1 MARLCLSLARIPS
14 WTCVGRVFEEIRGNA
29 WLNNF
34 KVGFKKSRYQ
44 EISLV
49 DVGGDHDLDVIFTSS
64 TALPGALHVY
74 EHAEDHTLSLHN
86 ATQKQGAMQVNEI
99 RLSGVQEGKLGGYHP
114 YLVDWDL
121 DGDLDLALLS
131 YNPLATPH
139 LIPRFFEHNANHSV
153 SELHGTPNI
162 SCPLNWNHPFSVTD
176 FDGDGLLDIV
186 GDGTDT
192 FVLVCLQTSS
202 GYVARSQAWFFLL
215 VENDDPK
222 CFSMFQL
229 FLIWIVHRI
238 YLDVQ
243 SFSRM
248 SFAALQGKN
257 PFSGMSNLSYWSS
270 TFLDWDADGDVDLI
284 YRGLHDRLQW
294 IEQLQNGT
302 LSRPRPLLG
311 HHEVRDYVA
320 ADFDGDGDIDLV
332 IAPQGKEGWEY
343 YERKEDGSLEL
354 LEDSPFPDSLWKRLS
369 TLTDLSQIDYAGLYS
384 TLGDWN
390 GDGAMDLVVV
400 DAKKVS
406 LLLNKPY
413 WNFLEYTGEDN
424 PFSKVV
430 LSDPMEDAWN
440 MVDVDG
446 DGDLDVVYFPHGR
459 AGLPTLEGPRYFEQM
474 ADGNLEE
481 RSGTASSLQEVPTD
495 LRSPGEHR
503 HKSQLLGMNHF
514 VADVDGDGDVDVV
527 HGHAKGLDF
536 AEQQNGKFVILK
548 GMANPFHLGIWSFNR
563 DVSCLRPQKLQIA
576 VEVACTVSTLKRTAD
591 IAEYGVAVVL
601 LWLGR
606 AAIIYAMGLLQN
618 VANQ

>member
-1 MARLCLSLARIPS
+1 MASLSFSTNP
-14 WTCVGRVFEEIRGNA
+14 WTCVGRAFEEIRGNA

-49 DVGGDHDLDVIFTSS
+49 DVDGDHDLDVIFTSS
-64 TALPGALHVY
+64 SSIRDRALHVY

-86 ATQKQGAMQVNEI
+86 RSQKQGAIQVNEI
-99 RLSGVQEGKLGGYHP
+99 RLAGVGKGTLGAYHHYHP
-114 YLVDWDL
+114 YLADWDL

-131 YNPLATPH
+131 YNPLHTH
-139 LIPRFFEHNANHSV
+139 LIPRFFEHNADHSV

-162 SCPLNWNHPFSVTD
+162 SCPLNWHHPFSVTD

-229 FLIWIVHRI
+229 FLVWIVHRH

-243 SFSRM
+243 SFSPM

-257 PFSGMSNLSYWSS
+257 PFSGMSNLSIWSP
-270 TFLDWDADGDVDLI
+270 TFVDWDADGDVDLI
-284 YRGLHDRLQW
+284 YRDSHDRLQW
-294 IEQLQNGT
+294 REQLQNGT
-302 LSRPRPLLG
+302 LSGPRPLLG
-311 HHEVRDYVA
+311 HEARDYVA

-343 YERKEDGSLEL
+343 YERREDGSLEKL
-354 LEDSPFPDSLWKRLS
+354 LEDSPFPDSLWKRVPPS
-369 TLTDLSQIDYAGLYS
+369 TLTGLAQIDYAGLYS

-430 LSDPMEDAWN
+430 LSDPVLDAWN

-459 AGLPTLEGPRYFEQM
+459 AGLPTILKGPRYFEQM

-481 RSGTASSLQEVPTD
+481 RSGTANSLQEAPTG
-495 LRSPGEHR
+495 LRSPDG
-503 HKSQLLGMNHF
+503 SNSIPFGMNHF

-563 DVSCLRPQKLQIA
+563 DSRGLTHK
-576 VEVACTVSTLKRTAD
+576 
-591 IAEYGVAVVL
+591 
-601 LWLGR
+601 LGR
-606 AAIIYAMGLLQN
+606 KR
-618 VANQ
+618 VS

>member
-1 MARLCLSLARIPS
+1 
-14 WTCVGRVFEEIRGNA
+14 
-29 WLNNF
+29 
-34 KVGFKKSRYQ
+34 
-44 EISLV
+44 
-49 DVGGDHDLDVIFTSS
+49 
-64 TALPGALHVY
+64 
-74 EHAEDHTLSLHN
+74 
-86 ATQKQGAMQVNEI
+86 
-99 RLSGVQEGKLGGYHP
+99 
-114 YLVDWDL
+114 
-121 DGDLDLALLS
+121 
-131 YNPLATPH
+131 
-139 LIPRFFEHNANHSV
+139 
-153 SELHGTPNI
+153 
-162 SCPLNWNHPFSVTD
+162 
-176 FDGDGLLDIV
+176 
-186 GDGTDT
+186 
-192 FVLVCLQTSS
+192 
-202 GYVARSQAWFFLL
+202 
-215 VENDDPK
+215 
-222 CFSMFQL
+222 
-229 FLIWIVHRI
+229 
-238 YLDVQ
+238 
-243 SFSRM
+243 M

-257 PFSGMSNLSYWSS
+257 PFSGIVIGMSNLSDFSP

-284 YRGLHDRLQW
+284 WRPDLITKRLQW

-311 HHEVRDYVA
+311 HEVRDYVA

-332 IAPQGKEGWEY
+332 IAPEGKEGWEY
-343 YERKEDGSLEL
+343 YERREDGSLEEL
-354 LEDSPFPDSLWKRLS
+354 LEDSPFPHSLWNRLLPS
-369 TLTDLSQIDYAGLYS
+369 TNFDLNTDGLYS

-390 GDGAMDLVVV
+390 GDGALDLVVV

-430 LSDPMEDAWN
+430 LSDPSLDTWN

-446 DGDLDVVYFPHGR
+446 DGDLDVVYFPKGQSGYPH
-459 AGLPTLEGPRYFEQM
+459 APPPQYFEQM

-481 RSGTASSLQEVPTD
+481 RSGTANPLQEAPTG
-495 LRSPGEHR
+495 LRSPGGPQNQR
-503 HKSQLLGMNHF
+503 CGTNHL

-606 AAIIYAMGLLQN
+606 AAMYYTMGLLQN
-618 VANQ
+618 VANQWLRVQRF

>member
-1 MARLCLSLARIPS
+1 M
-14 WTCVGRVFEEIRGNA
+14 
-29 WLNNF
+29 
-34 KVGFKKSRYQ
+34 
-44 EISLV
+44 
-49 DVGGDHDLDVIFTSS
+49 
-64 TALPGALHVY
+64 
-74 EHAEDHTLSLHN
+74 
-86 ATQKQGAMQVNEI
+86 
-99 RLSGVQEGKLGGYHP
+99 
-114 YLVDWDL
+114 
-121 DGDLDLALLS
+121 
-131 YNPLATPH
+131 
-139 LIPRFFEHNANHSV
+139 
-153 SELHGTPNI
+153 
-162 SCPLNWNHPFSVTD
+162 
-176 FDGDGLLDIV
+176 
-186 GDGTDT
+186 
-192 FVLVCLQTSS
+192 
-202 GYVARSQAWFFLL
+202 
-215 VENDDPK
+215 
-222 CFSMFQL
+222 
-229 FLIWIVHRI
+229 
-238 YLDVQ
+238 
-243 SFSRM
+243 
-248 SFAALQGKN
+248 
-257 PFSGMSNLSYWSS
+257 
-270 TFLDWDADGDVDLI
+270 DWDADGDVDLI
-284 YRGLHDRLQW
+284 WRPDLTTKRLQW

-311 HHEVRDYVA
+311 HEARDYVA

-343 YERKEDGSLEL
+343 YERREDGSLEEL
-354 LEDSPFPDSLWKRLS
+354 LEDSPFPHSLWNRLLPS
-369 TLTDLSQIDYAGLYS
+369 TNFDLNTDGLYS

-390 GDGAMDLVVV
+390 GDGALDLVVV

-430 LSDPMEDAWN
+430 LSDSLDTWN

-446 DGDLDVVYFPHGR
+446 DGDLDVVYFPKGQSGYPH
-459 AGLPTLEGPRYFEQM
+459 LPPPRYFEQM

-481 RSGTASSLQEVPTD
+481 RSGTANPLQEAPTG
-495 LRSPGEHR
+495 LRSPGGPQNQR
-503 HKSQLLGMNHF
+503 WGTNHL

-606 AAIIYAMGLLQN
+606 AAMYYTMGLLQN
-618 VANQ
+618 VANQWLRVQRF